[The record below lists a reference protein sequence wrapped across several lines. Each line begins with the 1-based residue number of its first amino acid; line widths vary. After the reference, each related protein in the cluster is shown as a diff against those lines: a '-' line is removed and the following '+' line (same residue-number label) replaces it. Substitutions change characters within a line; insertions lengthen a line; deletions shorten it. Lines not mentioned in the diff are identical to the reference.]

1 MKKLLSILLFTPI
14 IIFAQQSEDV
24 VYLKA
29 GSIIRGL
36 IIEQVQNSYKKVQSG
51 QNVFVYQIDEIEK
64 MTKEILQDKTLS
76 NNPIGGG
83 SSFSFTK
90 GMKSISGNV
99 SYYNFFYDGK
109 DMGTSLTIA
118 PSIGYFLND
127 NFSAN
132 IGLNFTSN
140 NNDDSSSSNNAISI
154 GGKFH
159 SPLSFG
165 IGYFGLNIYIFKR
178 KYESDVYDD
187 LDSSSEAFSIII
199 GTLHGLNDFVYL
211 DYGIKYLK
219 GIGDNKRDVLSFN
232 GGISTFIK

>member
-64 MTKEILQDKTLS
+64 MTKEILRDKTLS

-90 GMKSISGNV
+90 GIKSISGNV

-132 IGLNFTSN
+132 IGLNFTSK
-140 NNDDSSSSNNAISI
+140 NNDDYSSSNNAISI
-154 GGKFH
+154 GCKLRTDLYFSSTCKITDSCLTLGEPKFD
-159 SPLSFG
+159 
-165 IGYFGLNIYIFKR
+165 
-178 KYESDVYDD
+178 E
-187 LDSSSEAFSIII
+187 
-199 GTLHGLNDFVYL
+199 
-211 DYGIKYLK
+211 
-219 GIGDNKRDVLSFN
+219 NKRFLLNFLPLFYNCFRDFKLKEFSSV
-232 GGISTFIK
+232 IHR